1 MKARVILYLFIF
13 GFITLFPSGCKKTIV
28 VVEPGIGSM
37 NDLDVHPD
45 FDWQTSRE
53 INLDISV
60 SVSTVPVGILS
71 KISVF
76 QGNPAD
82 TGKLLCCGSAGF
94 DFPMKAKLRVS
105 TTVSS
110 LFLRAE
116 TVNGYLETVE
126 VPVNNNVSYTFSGK
140 TINKQNFSPA
150 DEFDCTSECDV
161 WLNGSGTEVINNDLT
176 YCISE
181 SYSGHISIKEGT
193 LKICGSFTGTL
204 SMGQEAKTCKL
215 IVTSTGSAVI
225 SSLSMAQNCS
235 VLSLAQG
242 HIEIGTISM
251 IQNASLTN
259 YGTMLI
265 KSNFS
270 HPSLVR
276 NYGELE
282 ILGKYTFGGS
292 LSELENV
299 GSLKINSDWEV
310 AGNVQNSGTVEVL
323 GNIYFS
329 GKTFQNNCNITC
341 YQYVTFNS
349 MKYTANNGYLHSEME
364 TTVNEGASLVLQN
377 QSMIST
383 PVFTMK
389 NTVTGN
395 GTTSVIKCTTSGS
408 IIGMQPIV
416 AGSVE
421 MLTPDGTL
429 LSGSYP
435 DNFREG
441 AILKSLADASSYI
454 PVSDC
459 NPEGSGYITA
469 EDADGDGVPN
479 QFDDFPTD
487 GSRASVSW
495 YPAASSFGS
504 LIFED
509 LWPYSGDYDMNDAVI
524 DYQYRIITNAR
535 NQVVDIYPK
544 FYLRACGATL
554 KNGFGFQLDNIH
566 PSAVGSVS
574 GYVYKYGYIKQ
585 NENGTERSQEHV
597 VIIVW
602 DNADNIIHR
611 SGPRTEF
618 NTLPNYP
625 VGYSDSVFIQV
636 HFAIPQ
642 DQFLVGSPPYNPFL
656 IKNLDRNVEIH
667 MPDYIPTSLASPAY
681 FGTAE
686 DDSDPSTG
694 RYYKTKKNLLWAT
707 NITEKYSYTYE
718 YIAILYGYNHFAEWC
733 QASGNSYP
741 DWYLNLPGYRNQHT
755 IYIFP

>member
-1 MKARVILYLFIF
+1 
-13 GFITLFPSGCKKTIV
+13 V

-37 NDLDVHPD
+37 YDLDVHPD
-45 FDWQTSRE
+45 FNWQTSRE
-53 INLDISV
+53 INLNISL
-60 SVSTVPVGILS
+60 SVSTIPVGILS

-76 QGNPAD
+76 QGNPTD
-82 TGKLLCCGSAGF
+82 TGRLLCSGSAGF

-126 VPVNNNVSYTFSGK
+126 VPVNNNVNYTFSGK
-140 TINKQNFSPA
+140 TINKQNFSPS

-161 WLNGSGTEVINNDLT
+161 WLTGSGTVVIDNGLA
-176 YCISE
+176 YCITD

-204 SMGQEAKTCKL
+204 SMGQEAKFCKL
-215 IVTSTGSAVI
+215 IVTSTGTAVI

-242 HIEIGTISM
+242 YIEIGTISM
-251 IQNASLTN
+251 IQNSSLTN

-270 HPSLVR
+270 HPSLFL
-276 NYGELE
+276 NCGDLE
-282 ILGKYTFGGS
+282 ILGKYTIGGS

-299 GSLKINSDWEV
+299 GYLKINSDWEV
-310 AGNVQNSGTVEVL
+310 SGNVQNSGTVEVL
-323 GNIYFS
+323 GDIYFN
-329 GKTFQNNCNITC
+329 GKTVQNNCRITC
-341 YQYVTFNS
+341 YQQVAFNS
-349 MKYTANNGYLHSEME
+349 IKYNANSGYLHSVME

-383 PVFTMK
+383 SVFTMK

-395 GTTSVIKCTTSGS
+395 GTTSVIKCTVSGS
-408 IIGMQPIV
+408 IIGMQPVVI
-416 AGSVE
+416 GSVE

-441 AILKSLADASSYI
+441 AILKSLADGSSYI

-459 NPEGSGYITA
+459 NPEGSGYLTA
-469 EDADGDGVPN
+469 EDADGDGLPN
-479 QFDDFPTD
+479 QLDDFPTD

-495 YPAASSFGS
+495 YPAATSFGS

-585 NENGTERSQEHV
+585 NENGTERSQEYA
-597 VIIVW
+597 VIIAW

-611 SGPRTEF
+611 SGPRAEF
-618 NTLPNYP
+618 NTLSNYP

-636 HFAIPQ
+636 HFVIPQ
-642 DQFLVGSPPYNPFL
+642 DQSLVGSPPYNPFL
-656 IKNLDRNVEIH
+656 IKNLDRNIEIH

-686 DDSDPSTG
+686 DDSDPATG

-755 IYIFP
+755 IYIIP